1 MSKCQLIVITGPIGG
16 GKSFTA
22 IAVAGLFRAEGI
34 AAAVIDLDV
43 IYLMARPDFT
53 PKGWGEARCGAGVLA
68 NQFLVDSHEVV
79 IVEGG
84 DFNTEEEFSELERC
98 VTQTKNHLRITLLV
112 RHDEVRRN
120 VIADP
125 KRDYTPTVQPGRPY
139 RRYVQALPYLT
150 ANTTVVE
157 TAGLSLTE
165 VAGRVFCLAKSA
177 QL

>member
-1 MSKCQLIVITGPIGG
+1 MSKCQLIVIAGPIGG
-16 GKSFTA
+16 GKSSTA
-22 IAVAGLFRAEGI
+22 IAVAGLFRAQGI

-53 PKGWGEARCGAGVLA
+53 LEGWGEVRRGAGVLA
-68 NQFLVDSHEVV
+68 NQFLVGSHEVV
-79 IVEGG
+79 IVEG
-84 DFNTEEEFSELERC
+84 DDIKTEEEFLELERC

-112 RHDEVRRN
+112 GHDEVRRN
-120 VIADP
+120 IIADP
-125 KRDYTPTVQPGRPY
+125 TRHHTPTVEPDWHY

-157 TAGLSLTE
+157 TAGLSLAE
-165 VAGRVFCLAKSA
+165 VADRVFCLSKSE